1 MLRFRLVKILH
12 FVIVWQ
18 SANTSK
24 DGAGL
29 HAIAALH
36 QGPSTT
42 PIQEAGGHLV
52 NVCMGIQGHF
62 LRSEFVTHSFVCPY
76 LREVLG
82 RGGTA

>member
-1 MLRFRLVKILH
+1 MH
-12 FVIVWQ
+12 
-18 SANTSK
+18 SNA
-24 DGAGL
+24 AGL

-36 QGPSTT
+36 QGLSTT

-76 LREVLG
+76 LYAEFSKEAPILTKRAYSEEAV
-82 RGGTA
+82 